1 MKSNTIQLVMSSTTM
16 TGTNVLTSNPIP
28 LDQIFQLAVQAAW
41 TGTPVGN
48 FKLQGSCD
56 SPPNQNQISS
66 PDNSVITNWTDIT
79 ATQAAGG
86 AAGNYMWNI
95 PDVGYRYARL
105 VYTNASSTG
114 LITVAQACVKGA

>member
-28 LDQIFQLAVQAAW
+28 LDQIFMLAIQTAW
-41 TGTPVGN
+41 TGTPVGT

-56 SPPNQNQISS
+56 SPPNQNQISTS
-66 PDNSVITNWTDIT
+66 PPTITNWTDIT
-79 ATQAAGG
+79 TTQAAGG
-86 AAGNYMWNI
+86 AAGNYMWNLA
-95 PDVGYRYARL
+95 DVGYRYARL

-114 LITVAQACVKGA
+114 VITVAQANLKGI